1 MTYVVALLDDLLFGS
16 RLEAAL
22 AAAGHEVELVPHE
35 PSLRERLAAAPAP
48 QETVLVVDLTRED
61 LDGSSLLEALA
72 GEGRLVGLG
81 GTLGFFAHVD
91 TDVRERAEEA
101 GFDIVVPRS
110 RIAREAPALIERL
123 GAPS

>member
-16 RLEAAL
+16 RLQAAL
-22 AAAGHEVELVPHE
+22 AAAGHEVELVRHE

-91 TDVRERAEEA
+91 TAVRERAEEA